1 MTSACSDG
9 IGGLMRSAGRVG
21 GVAACCLLASLSLV
35 PRAEASLC
43 VPHALLEY
51 LVLETRRTIISQAL
65 PAELQVT
72 KATRSLEELDYAF
85 GATRTQSVMIRCAL
99 LLAGPPARSWGE
111 EERPWFMRMGLA
123 FTATPSRCPWP
134 EWP

>member
-9 IGGLMRSAGRVG
+9 IGGLMRSAGRAG

-72 KATRSLEELDYAF
+72 KATRSLEELDYVRRYTHTVRDDSLCSSAGGPSCPF
-85 GATRTQSVMIRCAL
+85 LGRGREAMVYADGACFHSDTFTVSVA
-99 LLAGPPARSWGE
+99 
-111 EERPWFMRMGLA
+111 
-123 FTATPSRCPWP
+123 
-134 EWP
+134 